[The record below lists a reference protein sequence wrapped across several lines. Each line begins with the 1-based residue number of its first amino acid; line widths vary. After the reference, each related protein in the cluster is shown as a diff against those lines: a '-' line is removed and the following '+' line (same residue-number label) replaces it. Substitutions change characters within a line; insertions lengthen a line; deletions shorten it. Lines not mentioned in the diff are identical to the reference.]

1 MKRLLAVVV
10 LLMVLVPSLFLP
22 VVAKAEPCPVTYAFT
37 TLPPTG
43 ISATAAV
50 LNGQI
55 CMVFT
60 SAESRPQGD
69 GYHLFVF
76 RYGTAPGSYSRTV
89 NGELMSIQATET
101 SICMMLNA
109 LVSDLQPCKQYY
121 VQFTISPDFPIGSI
135 PCPIIST
142 GDTLTFMTAG
152 CANRPPGQGSTGTGT
167 SSVTSSPQPVQMS
180 NIVVQSASLNSQKVS
195 VGEKVDVAASVVN
208 KGSAN
213 GEAKITLYVNGE
225 EVESRGV
232 TVSGGQTAPLHFY
245 LSRNEPGTYSVY
257 VGGVSAG
264 SFTVDLFTNNDVLI
278 YIIIA
283 LFTLGIAGALYMLT
297 RKRAA

>member
-1 MKRLLAVVV
+1 
-10 LLMVLVPSLFLP
+10 
-22 VVAKAEPCPVTYAFT
+22 
-37 TLPPTG
+37 
-43 ISATAAV
+43 
-50 LNGQI
+50 
-55 CMVFT
+55 
-60 SAESRPQGD
+60 
-69 GYHLFVF
+69 
-76 RYGTAPGSYSRTV
+76 
-89 NGELMSIQATET
+89 
-101 SICMMLNA
+101 
-109 LVSDLQPCKQYY
+109 
-121 VQFTISPDFPIGSI
+121 
-135 PCPIIST
+135 
-142 GDTLTFMTAG
+142 
-152 CANRPPGQGSTGTGT
+152 
-167 SSVTSSPQPVQMS
+167 MS
-180 NIVVQSASLNSQKVS
+180 NIVVQNASLSSQKVS
-195 VGEKVDVAASVVN
+195 VGEKVDVSASVVN

-232 TVSGGQTAPLHFY
+232 AVSGGQTAPLHFY